1 MNLKLVDDIV
11 KEIFDFDSSFYFHIF
26 LDVCEQHHL
35 LLSDLSKAP
44 ENVIQ
49 SVFEDFYERLPI
61 RAFDEN
67 KELISKIKL
76 IFDI

>member
-11 KEIFDFDSSFYFHIF
+11 KEIFDFDSNFYFHIF
-26 LDVCEQHHL
+26 LDVCEQQHL
-35 LLSDLSKAP
+35 LLSDLSKAQ

-49 SVFEDFYERLPI
+49 SVFKDFYERLPI
-61 RAFDEN
+61 GAFDEN
-67 KELISKIKL
+67 KELISKIKS